1 MQEDMAVRL
10 EDQRLSLEAKVSA
23 VEDKGTRLLH
33 CITPVDNQH
42 ALTDASRVC
51 SDGRTGRYQGIA
63 HQIGRAIGPGLLQR
77 GKSIGHIG
85 SPETICQ

>member
-1 MQEDMAVRL
+1 VCAHAHANALFFVYCSRLTQVNMCRATPRLTNEALASQQAKMQEDMAVRL

-42 ALTDASRVC
+42 ALTDASCVC
-51 SDGRTGRYQGIA
+51 
-63 HQIGRAIGPGLLQR
+63 
-77 GKSIGHIG
+77 
-85 SPETICQ
+85 